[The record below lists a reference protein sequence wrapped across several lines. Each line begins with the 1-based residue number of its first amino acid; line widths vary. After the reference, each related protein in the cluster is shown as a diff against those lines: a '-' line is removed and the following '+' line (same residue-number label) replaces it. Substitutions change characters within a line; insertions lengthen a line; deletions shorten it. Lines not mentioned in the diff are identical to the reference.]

1 MKITK
6 VSVSVSLAVAGLV
19 VSAGAFAMPGFSEQA
34 PMSSVEQCV
43 AEIGKQA
50 NYDSAGRVRHE
61 VDSKERRVGGYT
73 IMIDTKVFAADGSEI
88 IREYATVCAISDQSE
103 TKVFKIKE
111 KSI

>member
-1 MKITK
+1 MNITK
-6 VSVSVSLAVAGLV
+6 AAVPIALAGLV
-19 VSAGAFAMPGFSEQA
+19 ISASAIAMPGFSEQA

-50 NYDSAGRVRHE
+50 NYDRAARVINE

-73 IMIDTKVFAADGSEI
+73 IMIDTKVFAAEGSEI
-88 IREYATVCAISDQSE
+88 LREYATVCAVSDQSE